1 VSQTLVLVFARAVGL
16 TFRAP
21 GFAHPSVPA
30 PVRVAFALLLALVVA
45 PQVPGAAHAG
55 VLALGVA
62 AAGELLLGAALGT
75 GAAILYDAA
84 YAAGRMLDDYVGVRG
99 SVPNANVT
107 SSQGFGRLWSATF
120 LAGLFLL
127 DGYVPIV
134 RAFAASFA
142 HAAPGAS
149 VGSDGWLGFA
159 LALPATFVEA
169 AVLIAAPAIA
179 AAATVQIALA
189 AVARVVPRFGSF
201 ALGFPATFAVAL
213 AATVVA
219 IPLLAPAAAHPWLV
233 LPFGGV
239 R

>member
-1 VSQTLVLVFARAVGL
+1 MSQTLVLVFARAAGL
-16 TFRAP
+16 VFRAP
-21 GFAHPSVPA
+21 GFAHPSVP
-30 PVRVAFALLLALVVA
+30 PPIRVAFAVALAALIA
-45 PQVPGAAHAG
+45 PQVRAVRHLDTAAL
-55 VLALGVA
+55 VLAA
-62 AAGELLLGAALGT
+62 AAEVLLGAALGL

-107 SSQGFGRLWSATF
+107 SAQGFGRLWSATF

-142 HAAPGAS
+142 HVPPGAS
-149 VGSDGWLGFA
+149 VTAEGWLGFG
-159 LALPATFVEA
+159 LALPRTFVEA

-179 AAATVQIALA
+179 AAAAVQIALA

-201 ALGFPATFAVAL
+201 ALGFPATFAVVL

-219 IPLLAPAAAHPWLV
+219 IPLLAPAAARPWLI
-233 LPFGGV
+233 LPFGSA